1 MPIQSNV
8 RLSLLAATIV
18 PGLALLTG
26 CDFFDE
32 HVEVRPI
39 EMKLEHFNRTSSTFE
54 ALTPP
59 ATKRLHAFVVTVNGK
74 LFFVGGANSDY
85 APAPEVEIY
94 DPVSATYE
102 LGTAWYY
109 AEHARA
115 TLVVGDHVCVAIG
128 EGATANFRCYDT
140 LAKTWKLLW
149 PFPETVRDHIAPLGN
164 LLYVISEDFDGL
176 PGKPAFTLDLKTD
189 MKKDISNYP
198 GDCWPTH
205 FIGVET
211 MLYVLPCS
219 EKTPIYR
226 YDPSTN
232 EWTSMPLPAMDNQQ
246 LAAHLTSTTILD
258 VVGGEIIGYDPS
270 KTSGSTIA
278 IFSPAKYD
286 EATMTSGVRFA
297 APPPGIWSGRHTS
310 VATSDAYWI
319 STTLDDSS
327 LCGAV
332 HSYVPATDT
341 WTLHVQQTEEMR
353 LCYSTLGVVGED
365 IFLLTSLQERLTVIK

>member
-8 RLSLLAATIV
+8 RLSILAATIV

-26 CDFFDE
+26 CDFFEE
-32 HVEVRPI
+32 HVQVHPI
-39 EMKLEHFNRTSSTFE
+39 EMKLEHLNRTSNTLE
-54 ALTPP
+54 PLTPP
-59 ATKRLHAFVVTVNGK
+59 ATKRLGAFAATVDGK
-74 LFFVGGANSDY
+74 LFFVAGSNSDHG
-85 APAPEVEIY
+85 PAAEIESY
-94 DPVSATYE
+94 DPVSATYAK
-102 LGTAWYY
+102 GTDWYNAEPAY
-109 AEHARA
+109 AE
-115 TLVVGDHVCVAIG
+115 LVVGDQVCL
-128 EGATANFRCYDT
+128 ELGARPPANFMCYDT
-140 LAKTWKLLW
+140 LAKTWKRLW
-149 PFPETVRDHIAPLGN
+149 PFSEIVRDHVAPVGD
-164 LLYVISEDFDGL
+164 LLYVISEDSDGL
-176 PGKPAFTLDLKTD
+176 PGKPAFTLDPKTD
-189 MKKDISNYP
+189 THKNISNYP

-232 EWTSMPLPAMDNQQ
+232 QWTGMPLPAMDNQL
-246 LAAHLTSTTILD
+246 LAAHLTSTTVLD

-319 STTLDDSS
+319 STSHDDSS

-341 WTLHVQQTEEMR
+341 WTLHVQQPEDRR
-353 LCYSTLGVVGED
+353 LCFSTLGAVGED
-365 IFLLTSLQERLTVIK
+365 IFLLTSLQERVTIIQ